1 MGSEQSNEFT
11 KLLASVQER
20 LANPNL
26 DLPAIRDICEALAS
40 ATKEP
45 EGVTYAEV
53 YAGGVPALWCIPEG
67 CDNDCVLLH
76 CHAGGT
82 VVFSKNS
89 DRKIAGH
96 IAKAAGIRAIVIDF
110 RRSPENKFP
119 AQQNDVEA
127 AYRWLLSQGY
137 KSHKIVSGGH
147 SVGGNLAVS
156 LCIRLREQSI
166 PLPAAILSVSAWYD
180 PELKNETYEINA
192 KTDKILSRPLM
203 EFFRDSWLGSTSVAH
218 NDPRVNL
225 LYSDLAGLPP
235 INIHYGT
242 HELLVG
248 ENLEFAD
255 RARAAS
261 VDVTQHSVPEGE
273 HLFLFGAGWVPET
286 DTAIAEMGRW
296 LRSKLAAEH

>member
-1 MGSEQSNEFT
+1 VPSHR
-11 KLLASVQER
+11 LLARSLGVMRQLVFR
-20 LANPNL
+20 NL
-26 DLPAIRDICEALAS
+26 DIKTCEH
-40 ATKEP
+40 
-45 EGVTYAEV
+45 EG
-53 YAGGVPALWCIPEG
+53 
-67 CDNDCVLLH
+67 
-76 CHAGGT
+76 
-82 VVFSKNS
+82 
-89 DRKIAGH
+89 
-96 IAKAAGIRAIVIDF
+96 
-110 RRSPENKFP
+110 
-119 AQQNDVEA
+119 
-127 AYRWLLSQGY
+127 
-137 KSHKIVSGGH
+137 
-147 SVGGNLAVS
+147 
-156 LCIRLREQSI
+156 
-166 PLPAAILSVSAWYD
+166 D
-180 PELKNETYEINA
+180 PELKNETHEINA

-203 EFFRDSWLGSTSVAH
+203 EFFRDSWLGSTGVAH

-225 LYSDLAGLPP
+225 LHSDLAGLPP